1 MIQNDVSLALYPPI
15 SAIVR
20 DMLKETRDRKE
31 VDYSWAAPLLE
42 RTIDADRKVR
52 VICVGAGFSGI
63 GASIHLREHIRDID
77 FQIYEAADDV
87 GGVWHHNRYAGAAC
101 DIPAHSYQY
110 SFCQNTQWSEF
121 YAPGL
126 EIHRYLKRVVDHY
139 KLQSLIK
146 LRHRVVGAEWSQD
159 RGKWLVRVLD
169 LDKNEEKVDE
179 AEYFL
184 YATGLLSK
192 PKWPTIAGRE
202 RFRGILHHSA
212 NWDAAKEE
220 AQEGFSWKDK
230 RVAVIGVGSSA
241 IQIMPQMQRKAK
253 HVTNFV
259 RSRTWISST
268 FASAFLERL
277 NEGAGAS
284 NHVFSP
290 EERKSFT
297 NEEFYSQFRRELE
310 RGLNAV
316 HKITEQGQP
325 LQLEARRIIEEKML
339 EKLASKPEIAD
350 KLIPDFPVA
359 CKRLTP
365 GPGYLESLT
374 ADNVEFCSQE
384 LASFTEKGLMTA
396 DGRELEFDAI
406 ICATGFVSY
415 IHYSTPHFRI
425 NTRRKDVSAVPSF
438 PIYGSNHI
446 NLQDMWATDVKQ
458 YLAVCVPQ
466 MPNLYVIIEHSNSL
480 DIAATYLFDSFPI
493 LSVQSGVGS
502 GSLLILMEQQIAYV
516 TKCIQKC
523 IREGYKSIVVK
534 DDAVE
539 SFLQY
544 ADNYFDRT
552 VYSGNCK
559 SWYKNGASGKAKIRT
574 LWPGSCLHGYTA
586 LRHPRWEDFEYERA
600 EDYDHRM
607 AWLGNGDVRPDLDRV
622 FYLDE
627 IWAMHKD
634 HPMFND

>member
-1 MIQNDVSLALYPPI
+1 MVQNDRVPHCTTNGNSLGDLQE
-15 SAIVR
+15 
-20 DMLKETRDRKE
+20 D
-31 VDYSWAAPLLE
+31 VDYTWAAPLLE
-42 RTIDADRKVR
+42 RPIDSDRKVR

-63 GASIHLREHIRDID
+63 GASIHMREHIRDID
-77 FQIYEAADDV
+77 FQVYEAADDI

-121 YAPGL
+121 YAPGP
-126 EIHRYLKRVVDHY
+126 EIHRYLKKVVDHY

-146 LRHRVVGAEWSQD
+146 LRHRVVGAEWSQE
-159 RGKWLVRVLD
+159 RGKWSVRVLD
-169 LDKNEEKVDE
+169 LDNDEEKVDE

-192 PKWPTIAGRE
+192 PKWPTITGRE
-202 RFRGILHHSA
+202 KYKGILHHSA
-212 NWDAAKEE
+212 AWDAAKEE

-241 IQIMPQMQRKAK
+241 IQIMPQMQKKAK

-259 RSRTWISST
+259 RSR
-268 FASAFLERL
+268 
-277 NEGAGAS
+277 N
-284 NHVFSP
+284 VFSP
-290 EERKSFT
+290 EEKKSFT

-325 LQLEARRIIEEKML
+325 LQLEARRIIKAKMM
-339 EKLASKPEIAD
+339 EKLACKPEIAE

-374 ADNVEFCSQE
+374 ADNVEFCSHD
-384 LASFTEKGLMTA
+384 LASFTEKGVVTA

-406 ICATGFVSY
+406 ICATGF
-415 IHYSTPHFRI
+415 
-425 NTRRKDVSAVPSF
+425 DVSAVPSF
-438 PIYGSNHI
+438 PIYGCSGI
-446 NLQDMWATDVKQ
+446 NLQDLWATDAKQ

-466 MPNLYVIIEHSNSL
+466 MPN
-480 DIAATYLFDSFPI
+480 FFPI
-493 LSVQSGVGS
+493 LSAQSGVGS

-534 DDAVE
+534 DEAVK

-552 VYSGNCK
+552 VYTGSCK

-600 EDYDHRM
+600 DDYDHRM

-627 IWAMHKD
+627 IWAMHKVC
-634 HPMFND
+634 PQ

>member
-1 MIQNDVSLALYPPI
+1 MIQNDGVPHCTTNGNSLGDLQ
-15 SAIVR
+15 
-20 DMLKETRDRKE
+20 KE

-241 IQIMPQMQRKAK
+241 IQIMSQMQRKAK

-290 EERKSFT
+290 EERESFT

-406 ICATGFVSY
+406 ICATGF
-415 IHYSTPHFRI
+415 
-425 NTRRKDVSAVPSF
+425 DVSAVPSF
-438 PIYGSNHI
+438 PIYGSNNI

-466 MPNLYVIIEHSNSL
+466 MPNLYVIIERSNSL

-600 EDYDHRM
+600 KDYDHRM

>member
-1 MIQNDVSLALYPPI
+1 MIQNDGVPHCTTNGNSLGDLQ
-15 SAIVR
+15 
-20 DMLKETRDRKE
+20 KE

-192 PKWPTIAGRE
+192 PKWPTITA
-202 RFRGILHHSA
+202 
-212 NWDAAKEE
+212 
-220 AQEGFSWKDK
+220 
-230 RVAVIGVGSSA
+230 
-241 IQIMPQMQRKAK
+241 
-253 HVTNFV
+253 
-259 RSRTWISST
+259 WISST

-365 GPGYLESLT
+365 GPGTLTKILLAQLLQSSLAHQEQNLTNTRQFLAGYLESLT

-396 DGRELEFDAI
+396 DGREFEFDAI

-438 PIYGSNHI
+438 PIYGSNNI

-466 MPNLYVIIEHSNSL
+466 MPNLYVIIERSNSL
-480 DIAATYLFDSFPI
+480 DIAAAYLFDSFPI

-586 LRHPRWEDFEYERA
+586 LRHPRWEDFEYERG

>member
-1 MIQNDVSLALYPPI
+1 MIQNDGVPHLTTNGNSLG
-15 SAIVR
+15 
-20 DMLKETRDRKE
+20 DMQKE

-63 GASIHLREHIRDID
+63 GASIHMREHIRDVD

-121 YAPGL
+121 YAPGP

-146 LRHRVVGAEWSQD
+146 LRHRVVGAQWSQEHA
-159 RGKWLVRVLD
+159 KWSVRVLD

-179 AEYFL
+179 ADYFL

-192 PKWPTIAGRE
+192 PKWPTIADRE
-202 RFRGILHHSA
+202 RYRGILHHSA

-284 NHVFSP
+284 NHAFSP
-290 EERKSFT
+290 EEKKSFT
-297 NEEFYSQFRRELE
+297 NEELYSQFRRELE

-339 EKLASKPEIAD
+339 EKLASKPEIA
-350 KLIPDFPVA
+350 KRLIPDFPVA

-384 LASFTEKGLMTA
+384 LASFTEKGLVTA

-406 ICATGFVSY
+406 ICATGF
-415 IHYSTPHFRI
+415 
-425 NTRRKDVSAVPSF
+425 DVSAVPSF
-438 PIYGSNHI
+438 PIHGANNV
-446 NLQDMWATDVKQ
+446 NLQDMWVKDVKQ

-466 MPNLYVIIEHSNSL
+466 MPN
-480 DIAATYLFDSFPI
+480 FFPI
-493 LSVQSGVGS
+493 LSAQSGVGS

-539 SFLQY
+539 SFLRY

>member
-1 MIQNDVSLALYPPI
+1 M
-15 SAIVR
+15 
-20 DMLKETRDRKE
+20 
-31 VDYSWAAPLLE
+31 
-42 RTIDADRKVR
+42 
-52 VICVGAGFSGI
+52 
-63 GASIHLREHIRDID
+63 REHIRDID

-121 YAPGL
+121 YAPGP

-146 LRHRVVGAEWSQD
+146 LRHRVVGAKWSQN
-159 RGKWLVRVLD
+159 RGKWSVRVLD
-169 LDKNEEKVDE
+169 LDNNEEKVDE
-179 AEYFL
+179 ADYFL

-192 PKWPTIAGRE
+192 PKWPAIAGRE
-202 RFRGILHHSA
+202 RYKGILHHSA

-230 RVAVIGVGSSA
+230 RVAVIGV
-241 IQIMPQMQRKAK
+241 RKAK

-290 EERKSFT
+290 EERKNFT
-297 NEEFYSQFRRELE
+297 NEDFYSQFRRELE

-339 EKLASKPEIAD
+339 EKLASKPEIAE

-384 LASFTEKGLMTA
+384 LVSFTEKGLVTT

-406 ICATGFVSY
+406 ICATGF
-415 IHYSTPHFRI
+415 
-425 NTRRKDVSAVPSF
+425 DVSAVPSF
-438 PIYGSNHI
+438 PIYGSNSI
-446 NLQDMWATDVKQ
+446 NLQDMWAKDVKQ

-466 MPNLYVIIEHSNSL
+466 MPN
-480 DIAATYLFDSFPI
+480 FFPI
-493 LSVQSGVGS
+493 LSAQSGVGS

-544 ADNYFDRT
+544 ADNYFERT

-586 LRHPRWEDFEYERA
+586 LRHPRWEDFDYERA
-600 EDYDHRM
+600 DDYDHRM